1 MRYLRGRAYAYL
13 AGAWPD
19 YPFCCLLFSVA
30 SPLPD
35 PTPADLFAPAD
46 WLALLDVSLTG
57 INLLR
62 PLYGPAGE
70 LTDFALDYLNPAA
83 QRITGR
89 AVQLGQALGSLFPD
103 TRRNGVLAFYR
114 GVFETGEAGSYRF
127 PYRADGFDNYFHLA
141 ARRSGERLVVSF
153 TDNSDQDRTPM
164 EVALRDSQAREQAA
178 RAEAER
184 RRGELTRLFAQ
195 SPVAMAL
202 FRGPDYVIELANEP
216 MAAIW
221 GRPLAQVLGQPVFAA
236 LPFVR
241 EQGFE
246 AIFAE
251 VLTQGTEHYLPE
263 ILVDLD
269 RAHTGQPT
277 PGYFNLTY
285 RPKRNDQGEI
295 TGILTIAQEV
305 TEQVLARRQVEQLN
319 HELEAR
325 VAKRTRQ
332 LEARQAEAL
341 AAAERRAAEREELY
355 QVLAQT
361 PAAVAITRGA
371 EHRYLYANPAA
382 QALFAPRQLV
392 GRTVA
397 EALPEAAG
405 LGLLALLDQVYAT
418 GETFFGAEWPLPFAG
433 PGGAPG
439 EVHYFNFTY
448 QAYREGGQVVGI
460 STFAY
465 DVTEQVLA
473 RQQAQATQQLVYD
486 LNEELAVLNEEL
498 QATNEE
504 LGESNTRLTRTNV
517 DLNTFVYTASHDLKA
532 PITNI
537 EGILAALRET
547 LPPAVQH
554 DEVVAHILGLLD
566 DTVERFLLTIND
578 LTDLARL
585 QQSYNEPAELLALAP
600 VVAGVVADL
609 GPAIRAAGAT
619 LHQHMAPGLHLSF
632 APASLRSIVYNLL
645 SNAVKYRDPAR
656 PALVWLRAER
666 QPGAV
671 VLSVGDNGLGL
682 TPTQQER
689 LFGVFQR
696 MHTHVEGTGVGLYM
710 IKRLIDNAGARISV
724 KSEAGVGSTFIVT
737 FPA

>member
-1 MRYLRGRAYAYL
+1 
-13 AGAWPD
+13 
-19 YPFCCLLFSVA
+19 VA

-35 PTPADLFAPAD
+35 PTPAALFAPAD

-70 LTDFALDYLNPAA
+70 LADFALEYLNPAA
-83 QRITGR
+83 QRMAGLAAQPGGT
-89 AVQLGQALGSLFPD
+89 LLTHFPD
-103 TRRNGVLAFYR
+103 TLRTGVFAFYQR
-114 GVFETGEAGSYRF
+114 VFETGEAGHYRF
-127 PYRADGFDNYFHLA
+127 PYRADGLDNYFHLA
-141 ARRSGERLVVSF
+141 ARRSGERLVVSL
-153 TDNSDQDRTPM
+153 TDTSDHDRSPM
-164 EVALRDSQAREQAA
+164 EVALRESQAREQAA

-184 RRGELTRLFAQ
+184 QRILALAAQREAEAQRQRLYAFMSAA
-195 SPVAMAL
+195 PGVVL
-202 FRGPDYVIELANEP
+202 RLGGPQHVIEFANEGFRQQFGV
-216 MAAIW
+216 AD
-221 GRPLAQVLGQPVFAA
+221 PVGKPFLEA
-236 LPFVR
+236 LPAAAAQYAQEYQATALYDHV
-241 EQGFE
+241 
-246 AIFAE
+246 
-251 VLTQGTEHYLPE
+251 Y
-263 ILVDLD
+263 
-269 RAHTGQPT
+269 HTGEPYYAAEAPYYVDNAQT
-277 PGYFNLTY
+277 GQRELRYFTFAVQAA
-285 RPKRNDQGEI
+285 RAGSGSI
-295 TGILTIAQEV
+295 TGVQAYASDV
-305 TEQVLARRQVEQLN
+305 TAQVLARQQVEHLN
-319 HELEAR
+319 QELETR
-325 VAKRTRQ
+325 VAERTRQ

-341 AAAERRAAEREELY
+341 ADAEHRAGEREELY

-371 EHRYLYANPAA
+371 EHRYIYANPAT
-382 QALFAPRQLV
+382 QALFATRQLV

-405 LGLLALLDQVYAT
+405 LGLLAMLDQVYAT
-418 GETFFGAEWPLPFAG
+418 GETFFGAEWPLTFAG

-439 EVHYFNFTY
+439 EARYFNFTY

-473 RQQAQATQQLVYD
+473 RQLAQASQQQVYD

-517 DLNTFVYTASHDLKA
+517 DLNTFVYTASHDLKV

-547 LPPAVQH
+547 LPPAVQQE
-554 DEVVAHILGLLD
+554 EVVAHILGLLD
-566 DTVERFLLTIND
+566 NTVERFLLTIND

-585 QQSYNEPAELLALAP
+585 QQSYNEPAERLALAP

-609 GPAIRAAGAT
+609 GPAIKAAGAT
-619 LHQHMAPGLHLSF
+619 LHQYVAPGLHLSF

-656 PALVWLRAER
+656 PAQVWLRAER
-666 QPGAV
+666 QPGEV
-671 VLSVGDNGLGL
+671 VLAVGDNGLGL
-682 TPTQQER
+682 TPAQQQR

-724 KSEAGVGSTFIVT
+724 KSEPGVGSTFIVT

>member
-1 MRYLRGRAYAYL
+1 M
-13 AGAWPD
+13 AG
-19 YPFCCLLFSVA
+19 L
-30 SPLPD
+30 
-35 PTPADLFAPAD
+35 
-46 WLALLDVSLTG
+46 
-57 INLLR
+57 
-62 PLYGPAGE
+62 
-70 LTDFALDYLNPAA
+70 AA
-83 QRITGR
+83 QPGGTLRTH
-89 AVQLGQALGSLFPD
+89 FPD
-103 TRRNGVLAFYR
+103 TWRTGVFAFYQR
-114 GVFETGEAGSYRF
+114 VFETGEAGHFRF
-127 PYRADGFDNYFHLA
+127 PYQADGLDNYFHLA
-141 ARRSGERLVVSF
+141 ARRSGERLVVSL
-153 TDNSDQDRTPM
+153 TDTSDHDRTPV
-164 EVALRDSQAREQAA
+164 EVALRESQAREQAA

-184 RRGELTRLFAQ
+184 QRGELARLFAQ
-195 SPVAMAL
+195 APVAMAL

-221 GRPLAQVLGQPVFAA
+221 GRPLAQVLGQPVFTA

-251 VLTQGTEHYLPE
+251 VLAQGTEHYLPE
-263 ILVDLD
+263 MLVDLD
-269 RAHTGQPT
+269 RAHTGRPT

-285 RPKRNDQGEI
+285 RPKRDDQGQI
-295 TGILTIAQEV
+295 MGILTIAQEV

-319 HELEAR
+319 HDLEAR
-325 VAKRTRQ
+325 VAERTHQ

-371 EHRYLYANPAA
+371 EHRYLYANPAT
-382 QALFAPRQLV
+382 QALFANRQLV

-405 LGLLALLDQVYAT
+405 LGLLALLNRVYTT
-418 GETFFGAEWPLPFAG
+418 GKTFFGAEWPLTFAG
-433 PGGAPG
+433 PGGTPG
-439 EVHYFNFTY
+439 EVRYFNFTY

-473 RQQAQATQQLVYD
+473 RQQAQATQQLVYN

-498 QATNEE
+498 RATIEE
-504 LGESNTRLTRTNV
+504 LGESNTRLTRTNA
-517 DLNTFVYTASHDLKA
+517 DLHTFVYTASHDLKA

-547 LPPAVQH
+547 LPPAMQQ

-566 DTVERFLLTIND
+566 NTVERFLLTIND

-585 QQSYNEPAELLALAP
+585 QQSYNEPAERLALAP

-609 GPAIRAAGAT
+609 GPAIAAAGAT
-619 LHQHMAPGLHLSF
+619 LHQYVAPGLHLSF

-645 SNAVKYRDPAR
+645 SNAVKYRHPAR
-656 PALVWLRAER
+656 PAQVWLRAER
-666 QPGAV
+666 QPGVV
-671 VLSVGDNGLGL
+671 VLSVSDNGLGL

-710 IKRLIDNAGARISV
+710 TKRLIDNAGARISV
-724 KSEAGVGSTFIVT
+724 KSELGVGSTFTVT

>member
-1 MRYLRGRAYAYL
+1 VAGFTPTLRGRGRAN
-13 AGAWPD
+13 
-19 YPFCCLLFSVA
+19 PFCCLLFSVA
-30 SPLPD
+30 SPLPA

-70 LTDFALDYLNPAA
+70 LADFALEYLNPAA

-89 AVQLGQALGSLFPD
+89 AVPLGQALGSLFPD

-164 EVALRDSQAREQAA
+164 EVALRASQAREQAA

-184 RRGELTRLFAQ
+184 RRGELARLFAQ

-246 AIFAE
+246 TIFAE
-251 VLTQGTEHYLPE
+251 VLGQGTEHYLPE
-263 ILVDLD
+263 MLVDLD

-325 VAKRTRQ
+325 VAERTRQ

-371 EHRYLYANPAA
+371 EHRYLYANPAT
-382 QALFAPRQLV
+382 QALFGLRQLV

-418 GETFFGAEWPLPFAG
+418 GETFFGAEWPLPFTS

-439 EVHYFNFTY
+439 ELRYFNFTY

-486 LNEELAVLNEEL
+486 LNEEL
-498 QATNEE
+498 QATNEK

-547 LPPAVQH
+547 LPPAVQQ
-554 DEVVAHILGLLD
+554 EAVVAHILGLLD

-619 LHQHMAPGLHLSF
+619 LHQHVAPGLHLSF

-656 PALVWLRAER
+656 PTQVWLRAER

-724 KSEAGVGSTFIVT
+724 KSAAGVGSTFIVT